1 MALDGKL
8 LARARERLAARRSE
22 NQQEAERRRREV
34 YARVPALRELDGAY
48 HALLRDYIA
57 LVGTGGAQ
65 EARLRE
71 TDRRAEELMARK
83 KALLRANGYPADAL
97 DGVYTCPRCQD
108 IGYLPDGRMCTCLRE
123 LYEAE
128 RAGAQTRLDQAGEQ
142 GFEAFDLRFYKGKD
156 LDIMKLTLSTARQF
170 VRHFAADSPNLL
182 FQGGTGLGKTLLGR
196 CVASAVAKAGFSVA
210 YETAQSAFSA
220 FEEQRFSR
228 DPDAAAAAGERV
240 RRILDCALLVLDDL
254 GTEMST
260 AFTQSALYNIVDSRL
275 NANRKT
281 IIITNLMDNE
291 LGTRYLPQT
300 VSRIAGEYDQ
310 VMFCGQDLR
319 ATRAARAAREERGKL

>member
-8 LARARERLAARRSE
+8 LALARERLAARRSE
-22 NQQEAERRRREV
+22 NQREAERRRREI

-71 TDRRAEELMARK
+71 TDRRAEKLMARK

-97 DGVYTCPRCQD
+97 DGVCTCPRCQD

-142 GFEAFDLRFYKGKD
+142 GFDAFDLGWYEGEDRAV
-156 LDIMKLTLSTARQF
+156 MELTLSNARQF
-170 VRHFAADSPNLL
+170 VRRFAADSPNLL

-281 IIITNLMDNE
+281 VISTNLSDAE
-291 LGTRYLPQT
+291 LAARYLPQT
-300 VSRIAGEYDQ
+300 VSRIAGEYDTL
-310 VMFCGQDLR
+310 VFRGRDIRALR
-319 ATRAARAAREERGKL
+319 RERRYR

>member
-22 NQQEAERRRREV
+22 NQQESERRRREI
-34 YARVPALRELDGAY
+34 YGRVPALRELDGAY

-57 LVGTGGAQ
+57 LVGTGGEQ
-65 EARLRE
+65 DARLRE
-71 TDRRAEELMARK
+71 TDRRAEEFLTRK
-83 KALLRANGYPADAL
+83 AAALRASGYPADAL
-97 DGVYTCPRCQD
+97 DGVYACPRCQD
-108 IGYLPDGRMCTCLRE
+108 IGYLPDGRMCDCLWE
-123 LYEAE
+123 LYESE
-128 RAGAQTRLDQAGEQ
+128 RAGEQTRLSEAGDR
-142 GFEAFDLRFYKGKD
+142 GFDAFDLSFYEGED
-156 LDIMKLTLSTARQF
+156 RAVMELTLSNARQF

-240 RRILDCALLVLDDL
+240 RRILDCDLLVLDDL

-281 IIITNLMDNE
+281 VISTNLSDAE
-291 LGTRYLPQT
+291 LAARYLPQT
-300 VSRIAGEYDQ
+300 VSRIAGEYDTL
-310 VMFCGQDLR
+310 VFRGRDIR
-319 ATRAARAAREERGKL
+319 AIRRERRYR